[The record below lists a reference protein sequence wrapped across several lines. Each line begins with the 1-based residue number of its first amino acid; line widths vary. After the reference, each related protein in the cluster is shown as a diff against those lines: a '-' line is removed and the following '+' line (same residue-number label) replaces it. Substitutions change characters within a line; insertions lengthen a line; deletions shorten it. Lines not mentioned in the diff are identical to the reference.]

1 MLKRT
6 LLIISLFFAV
16 IVVFI
21 ELAWIDRSDLAIVI
35 LFLAV
40 SVILNSIV
48 IYQKEV
54 KDEIVCRKI
63 AKEEIM
69 HKQIEIVNA
78 QKEDKDVVVRC
89 GEIKLVNKKGE
100 VVVNMHA
107 NDAGGVI
114 SICNNAGEVVISMN
128 VGHSGGG
135 VSINDNEGEWVVGIG
150 AIELGGVVQVCNK
163 LAKHSGDLRYLNLAG
178 IIVTDG
184 EGSEVTKMTAIGD
197 RGFLLFRN
205 NEGELVECKGSVGFY
220 NEATFTQ
227 KRSNQ

>member
-54 KDEIVCRKI
+54 KDEIVWRKI

-78 QKEDKDVVVRC
+78 KKEDKDVVVRC
-89 GEIKLVNKKGE
+89 GEIKLVNKTGE
-100 VVVNMHA
+100 VAVNMHA
-107 NDAGGVI
+107 NDDGGVI
-114 SICNNAGEVVISMN
+114 SIYNNDGEVVVSID

-135 VSINDNEGEWVVGIG
+135 VSFNDNEGDWVVGIG

-163 LAKHSGDLRYLNLAG
+163 LVETPRDLSPRDLRDMSFLINLAG
-178 IIVTDG
+178 ISVTDP
-184 EGSEVTKMTAIGD
+184 EGRIDTKMTAIGD
-197 RGFLLFRN
+197 RGILLFRN
-205 NEGELVECKGSVGFY
+205 NESELVECQPEKQDKS
-220 NEATFTQ
+220 
-227 KRSNQ
+227 R

>member
-6 LLIISLFFAV
+6 LLIISLFLAV

-89 GEIKLVNKKGE
+89 GEIKLVNKTGE

-107 NDAGGVI
+107 NDDGGVI
-114 SICNNAGEVVISMN
+114 SIYNNDGEVVVSIK

-135 VSINDNEGEWVVGIG
+135 VSINDNEGDWVVGIG

-163 LAKHSGDLRYLNLAG
+163 LVEHPRDLRNISVLINLAG
-178 IIVTDG
+178 IRVTDP
-184 EGSEVTKMTAIGD
+184 EGSIVTKMTAIGD
-197 RGFLLFRN
+197 RGILLFRN
-205 NEGELVECKGSVGFY
+205 NEGELVECQPEKQDKS
-220 NEATFTQ
+220 
-227 KRSNQ
+227 R